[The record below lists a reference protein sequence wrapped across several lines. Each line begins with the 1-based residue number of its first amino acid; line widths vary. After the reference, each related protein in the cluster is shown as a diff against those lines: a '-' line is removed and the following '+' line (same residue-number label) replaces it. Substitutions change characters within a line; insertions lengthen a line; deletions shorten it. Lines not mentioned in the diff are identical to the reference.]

1 MLSYCNNPLF
11 QRPIDKYESKAIQAN
26 TNQMDNT
33 RPTIRK
39 YYPISPYAYC
49 AGNPINMVDVNENF
63 FRTSAPEKDN
73 NMKRFMI
80 LVMTLIASASFITA
94 QTQKQTTSK
103 KAESNDVQAANA
115 NSKKLDW
122 AQFYIFRKDN
132 ARIAEQVQAKVS
144 NTNNS
149 VKAVLMG
156 DSITEL
162 WWQLDTLFFKNNNFV
177 GRGISGQTTSEMLV
191 RFRRD
196 VLDLKPQYV
205 FIMAGT
211 NDIAQNNGIIF
222 LENIL
227 GNLESMVELAKV
239 HQIKPIL
246 CSVLPAASFIW
257 RKDLSPA
264 QDIIKLNDMICEYAS
279 KQGIPYIDYHSIL
292 ADRNGGLPKEYAKDG
307 VHPNITAYKIMEEFL
322 LEQFKEIDK

>member
-1 MLSYCNNPLF
+1 
-11 QRPIDKYESKAIQAN
+11 
-26 TNQMDNT
+26 
-33 RPTIRK
+33 
-39 YYPISPYAYC
+39 
-49 AGNPINMVDVNENF
+49 
-63 FRTSAPEKDN
+63 
-73 NMKRFMI
+73 MI
-80 LVMTLIASASFITA
+80 LVMTLVASASFITA
-94 QTQKQTTSK
+94 QTQKQTTIK

-122 AQFYIFRKDN
+122 AQFYVFRKDN
-132 ARIAEQVQAKVS
+132 ARIAEQMKKTKVS
-144 NTNNS
+144 NRNNS
-149 VKAVLMG
+149 VERTDNESNKTTETKCPACEWKARKIKAVLMG

-162 WWQLDTLFFKNNNFV
+162 WWQLDTPFFKNNNFV

-227 GNLESMVELAKV
+227 GNLESMVELAKI
-239 HQIKPIL
+239 HRIKPIL

-264 QDIIKLNDMICEYAS
+264 QDIIRLNDMIREYAS

-292 ADRNGGLPKEYAKDG
+292 TDKNGGLPKEYAKDG
-307 VHPNITAYKIMEEFL
+307 VHPNIAAYKIMEEFL
-322 LEQFKEIDK
+322 LEQFKKIDK